1 MAINSAAVNAVIAHA
16 TANPQLVRRPS
27 YLKLTGQTLTTNE
40 DLPEVRRQL
49 LGIRHVRPVNL
60 TQGWAA

>member
-1 MAINSAAVNAVIAHA
+1 MAINTAAVNAVVAYA
-16 TANPQLVRRPS
+16 TANPHQVRRPS
-27 YLKLTGQTLTTNE
+27 FLKLTGQTLTAKE

-49 LGIRHVRPVNL
+49 LALQHVRPVNL